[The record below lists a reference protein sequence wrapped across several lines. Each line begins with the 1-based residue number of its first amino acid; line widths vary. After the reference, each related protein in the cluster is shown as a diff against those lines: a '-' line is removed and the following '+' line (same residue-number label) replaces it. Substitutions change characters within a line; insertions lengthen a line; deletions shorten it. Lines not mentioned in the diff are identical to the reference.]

1 MTEETTHIPQLR
13 FPEFEGEWARS
24 KIGNKCD
31 SIVPGRNKPKVF
43 GGELPWLTTP
53 DLNNKRIV
61 FSSLSDLSI
70 SRDEAKNIGS
80 KVVPKGAVLMSCVG
94 DLGLVSIAGCDL
106 IINQQLH
113 AFIPLE
119 GMDKDFLSNCIITN
133 QKYLD
138 RVATKTAVPYLNKDN
153 CNSIPIIHPHFPEQ
167 QKIASFLTEVDKKID
182 LLQRKKY
189 QLTAYKKGMMQKLF
203 SQEIRFKDE
212 DGKGFPEWEEK
223 QLGEI
228 ATKINSK
235 NTDNSVS
242 RVLTNSA
249 INGVI
254 DQSDYFDHDVA
265 NSENLGGYYVIGKG
279 DFVYNPRV
287 SVTAPVGPIK
297 RNNLGKGVMSPLYTI
312 FRLMSE
318 NSDFLNCFFS
328 SSLWHKYMK
337 QVANYGARYD
347 RMAISS
353 NDFLKLPIPIPH
365 PDEQQKIADYL
376 TALDQKIE
384 LTDKKLAQA
393 QSFKKGLLQQM
404 FI

>member
-212 DGKGFPEWEEK
+212 DGKDFPEWEEK
-223 QLGEI
+223 IL
-228 ATKINSK
+228 A
-235 NTDNSVS
+235 
-242 RVLTNSA
+242 
-249 INGVI
+249 
-254 DQSDYFDHDVA
+254 DVMQESLVKGA
-265 NSENLGGYYVIGKG
+265 KG
-279 DFVYNPRV
+279 DKAQKLTV
-287 SVTAPVGPIK
+287 K
-297 RNNLGKGVMSPLYTI
+297 LWGKGVYFKGSRGSANTQYYKRKSGQFIYSKL
-312 FRLMSE
+312 
-318 NSDFLNCFFS
+318 DFLNQAFGVISKELDGMESTVDLPCFDIIDGSDTKFLLERIQQKNFYKKYGDMADGSRKAKRVHAHTFLRFS
-328 SSLWHKYMK
+328 L
-337 QVANYGARYD
+337 
-347 RMAISS
+347 
-353 NDFLKLPIPIPH
+353 FLPH

-384 LTDKKLAQA
+384 LVDKKLTQA